1 MCELTQVMSR
11 EPWDSWRFNLPE
23 QPSANEL
30 CRWVYESPSF
40 PVPWRN
46 YSSCIPESCLLIL
59 QWKWAPVAH
68 CGDLII
74 NIFFISFPSLCLNF
88 SLIHVSWNLFSNKT
102 LAFRPSLLWSKHW
115 RTRLYVP
122 RWIREHTFKEKYGYG
137 GCTSNKLENYHKWP
151 YNKEDIL
158 QHLRLHF
165 MYQAET
171 AYLLIFILS
180 LFFYK
185 KILIFLVQPP
195 LQLV

>member
-74 NIFFISFPSLCLNF
+74 NIFLSASLPSVSISLSFMFRGISSQIKHLHSGLLYYGQNTGELG
-88 SLIHVSWNLFSNKT
+88 SMYLDESGSILLRRNMGMEVVHQTNSKTTTNDLIIKKIHYNTWDCIS
-102 LAFRPSLLWSKHW
+102 
-115 RTRLYVP
+115 
-122 RWIREHTFKEKYGYG
+122 
-137 GCTSNKLENYHKWP
+137 CTK
-151 YNKEDIL
+151 
-158 QHLRLHF
+158 QR
-165 MYQAET
+165 
-171 AYLLIFILS
+171 LLIS
-180 LFFYK
+180 
-185 KILIFLVQPP
+185 
-195 LQLV
+195 